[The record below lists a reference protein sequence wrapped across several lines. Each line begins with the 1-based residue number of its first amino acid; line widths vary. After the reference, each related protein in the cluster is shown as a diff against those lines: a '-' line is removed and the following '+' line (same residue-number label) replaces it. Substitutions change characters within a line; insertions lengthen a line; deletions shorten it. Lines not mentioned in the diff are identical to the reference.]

1 MGWQCCPKCRG
12 PMYYESGYEWAWI
25 CLMCGK
31 RVYVGGVLEA
41 QPIPEGTSA
50 VTRPLLPVFRP
61 SQVGDR
67 V

>member
-31 RVYVGGVLEA
+31 RVYEGGVLEA
-41 QPIPEGTSA
+41 QTIPEGVHLGS
-50 VTRPLLPVFRP
+50 RPLALVLTPG
-61 SQVGDR
+61 QG
-67 V
+67 